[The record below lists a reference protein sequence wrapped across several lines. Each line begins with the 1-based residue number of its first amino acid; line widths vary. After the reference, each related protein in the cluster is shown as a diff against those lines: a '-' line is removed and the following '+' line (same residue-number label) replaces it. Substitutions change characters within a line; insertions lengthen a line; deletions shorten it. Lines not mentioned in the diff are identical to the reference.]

1 MANLELAR
9 GEDAIPV
16 DPDGAVEPVAAVVSG
31 GALSPAVPE
40 RRFRLP
46 QFARLL
52 LRNPKSA
59 FGIFLLGL
67 IVLVSAAAPLLTSHA
82 ANEAGELPGQPPSWA
97 QPFGTTDQGY
107 DVWSQVV
114 YGGRMS
120 LLVAAFASVISMAI
134 AITLGLLAAYSGGW
148 RDDVINLVTNVFLVI
163 PVLPLLLVI
172 SSMLTVTGPAA
183 MAVIIGATSWAIETR
198 ILRGQA
204 LSLRNR
210 DFILAAKVAGESTTR
225 IVFGEFLPNMLSRI
239 AAGFAF
245 VFVQAIFY
253 EAALEFLGF
262 GDANKVSWG
271 TILFWAAN
279 NSTLLQGEW
288 WHFVFP
294 GLAISLTVLAIV
306 FINYGIDELSNPR
319 LRQAKPKRR
328 SLLRGL
334 LWPRSAAT

>member
-1 MANLELAR
+1 MAGLELQ
-9 GEDAIPV
+9 DSAIPV
-16 DPDGAVEPVAAVVSG
+16 DRDGAVEPIGAAIAG
-31 GALSPAVPE
+31 GALTPAVPE
-40 RRFRLP
+40 RRLRTP
-46 QFARLL
+46 EFARLL
-52 LRNPKSA
+52 LRNRKSA
-59 FGIFLLGL
+59 AGIFLLGT
-67 IVLVSAAAPLLTSHA
+67 IVIVSAAAPLVTSHA
-82 ANEAGELPGQPPSWA
+82 PNEAGELPGQPPAWA
-97 QPFGTTDQGY
+97 HPFGTTDQGY
-107 DVWSQVV
+107 NVFSQVV
-114 YGGRMS
+114 YGGRIS
-120 LLVAAFASVISMAI
+120 LLVAGFASVIAMAI

-148 RDDVINLVTNVFLVI
+148 RDDLINLVTNVFLVI

-172 SSMLTVTGPAA
+172 SSMLTVTGPVA

-210 DFILAAKVAGESTTR
+210 DFILAAKVAGESTRR

-262 GDANKVSWG
+262 GDANKISWG

-319 LRQAKPKRR
+319 LQQSKPRRR

-334 LWPRSAAT
+334 IWPRSATT

>member
-1 MANLELAR
+1 MANVGLEHR
-9 GEDAIPV
+9 DDSIPV
-16 DPDGAVEPVAAVVSG
+16 DPDGAVEPVAATVSG
-31 GALSPAVPE
+31 GALSPAVP
-40 RRFRLP
+40 RRRLRTP
-46 QFARLL
+46 EFLRLL
-52 LRNPKSA
+52 LQNPKSA
-59 FGIFLLGL
+59 FGIFLLGF

-82 ANEAGELPGQPPSWA
+82 PNEAGELPGQPPSWSL
-97 QPFGTTDQGY
+97 PFGSTDQGY
-107 DVWSQVV
+107 NVWSQVV

-120 LLVAAFASVISMAI
+120 LLVAGFASVIAMTI
-134 AITLGLLAAYSGGW
+134 AITLGLLAAYAGGW
-148 RDDVINLVTNVFLVI
+148 RDEVINVVTNVFLVI

-172 SSMLTVTGPAA
+172 SSFLSVTGPVA

-210 DFILAAKVAGESTTR
+210 DFILAAKVAGESTSR

-245 VFVQAIFY
+245 VFIQAVFY

-319 LRQAKPKRR
+319 LRQLKPQRR
-328 SLLRGL
+328 SLLRSV
-334 LWPRSAAT
+334 LWPRSAMS